1 MFIYQKNTK
10 LLFIVL
16 SLYPTWI
23 VDPDT
28 ALITLQGSMFCV
40 SLVSSHV
47 LDVFAVVGMICVDLP
62 GDAI

>member
-1 MFIYQKNTK
+1 VVLGLPATRRAGQTKKNTK

-28 ALITLQGSMFCV
+28 ALVTGQYDTCQSGFKSCFGCFC
-40 SLVSSHV
+40 
-47 LDVFAVVGMICVDLP
+47 
-62 GDAI
+62 